1 MTESKQF
8 KNVEEKLYWGTV
20 QYFTYHDEKITDEE
34 IEKLVNHLLNQNEQ
48 LKNENQKL
56 DEKIFLITRDLIK
69 TKSYEQLEKEL
80 NRIKNENEELKK
92 ELKVYRE
99 VANCSNCKYQNY
111 DWYDD
116 GDEFEICEKGNNNQ
130 QMEYHICKEWEE
142 F

>member
-1 MTESKQF
+1 MTEQRF

-20 QYFTYHDEKITDEE
+20 QYFTYNDEKITDEE

-92 ELKVYRE
+92 ELKVYRKL
-99 VANCSNCKYQNY
+99 ANCSNCKYQNY
-111 DWYDD
+111 DWFED

-130 QMEYHICKEWEE
+130 QMEYSICKECEE

>member
-1 MTESKQF
+1 MTESKRF

-20 QYFTYHDEKITDEE
+20 QYFTYHDEKITDKE

-56 DEKIFLITRDLIK
+56 RMSPRVDVNEIESLVC
-69 TKSYEQLEKEL
+69 ENQQLQ
-80 NRIKNENEELKK
+80 NENGQLKK
-92 ELKVYRE
+92 ELKVYRKL
-99 VANCSNCKYQNY
+99 ANCSNCKYQNY
-111 DWYDD
+111 DWFED